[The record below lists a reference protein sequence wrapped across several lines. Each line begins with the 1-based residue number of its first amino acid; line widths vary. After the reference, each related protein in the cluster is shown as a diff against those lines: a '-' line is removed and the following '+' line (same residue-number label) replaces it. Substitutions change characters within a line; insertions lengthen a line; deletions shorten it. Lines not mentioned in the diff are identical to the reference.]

1 MSTMTVHRRQP
12 VAGRRLGYTI
22 AVGVNAVLLYLVNIA
37 PGWDAV
43 PFLTPATTQ
52 VLPWVNATLIA
63 TAVANVLYVVWD
75 PRWFRALG
83 DIVTTSIGI
92 VAMVR
97 VWQVF
102 PFDFSGSSFDWALVA
117 KFALG
122 VGVGGSIVAIL
133 VALVALVRSVV
144 VRE

>member
-22 AVGVNAVLLYLVNIA
+22 AVGVNAVLLYLINVA

-83 DIVTTSIGI
+83 DIVTTSIGV
-92 VAMVR
+92 VAMMR
-97 VWQVF
+97 LWQVF
-102 PFDFSGSSFDWALVA
+102 PFDFTGSSFDWALVA
-117 KFALG
+117 RVALG
-122 VGVGGSIVAIL
+122 VGIGGSLIGIV
-133 VALVALVRSVV
+133 VALVTLVRSVA
-144 VRE
+144 RE